1 MMKHDPCKFT
11 KCPKRERCIDYDM
24 SCYRCKVYKAY
35 QMGVEDGEKEL
46 NKKIAETMKEA
57 EKLKE
62 TVKRMSNTIDEMQEA
77 IDYFNEEY
85 CGRQ

>member
-1 MMKHDPCKFT
+1 MKHDPCKFT
-11 KCPKRERCIDYDM
+11 KCPKKENCIDYDM
-24 SCYRCKVYKAY
+24 NCYRCKVYQAY
-35 QMGVEDGEKEL
+35 RMGVEDGEKEL
-46 NKKIAETMKEA
+46 NKKITETMKEA

-62 TVKRMSNTIDEMQEA
+62 TVKRMSDTIDEMQEA